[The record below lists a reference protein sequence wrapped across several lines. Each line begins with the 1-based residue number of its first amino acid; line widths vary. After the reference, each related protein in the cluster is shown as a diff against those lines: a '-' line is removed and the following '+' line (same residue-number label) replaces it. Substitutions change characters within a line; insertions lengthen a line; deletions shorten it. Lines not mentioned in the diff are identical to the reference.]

1 MVRASSFL
9 PSFLPLIIPCSL
21 SRSLII
27 SSTPMSMF
35 LFESCVISLSNLRFK
50 TRIINVQTTLEENT
64 GQHLPYHDQ
73 CSIGGISCPFINDQA
88 TPIKEWPG
96 QYIDIG
102 IVAIGQYRALYIQL
116 REQGNQSFSISSTES
131 LETSAISSKVYPF
144 AFSLLAMARAS
155 SFLPLIIPCSLSRSL
170 IISSTP
176 MSMFLFENCVISL
189 SNLRFNSSL
198 PTNKKCLIK

>member
-1 MVRASSFL
+1 MVWPIHRSWHCGHWAIQGPLYPIREQGNQSFAISSTESLDTSAISFKVYPFAFSLLAMARASSFL

-116 REQGNQSFSISSTES
+116 REQG
-131 LETSAISSKVYPF
+131 
-144 AFSLLAMARAS
+144 
-155 SFLPLIIPCSLSRSL
+155 
-170 IISSTP
+170 
-176 MSMFLFENCVISL
+176 
-189 SNLRFNSSL
+189 
-198 PTNKKCLIK
+198 